1 MITFAKLEDLKS
13 LCEVESSVFKNDPF
27 ALSKSSFKYNL
38 QKIIIYKIVVEDKI
52 AGYIL
57 WLKRKRYYR
66 LYSLAIY
73 SDFQGLGLASKLLE
87 YSFENLR
94 EKDFSLEVKVSNT
107 KAIKLYEK
115 YDFKIK
121 KNLPHYYEDSDGFLM
136 YKRVVL

>member
-27 ALSKSSFKYNL
+27 ALSKSSFKYHL
-38 QKIIIYKIVVEDKI
+38 QKNIIYIIVVEDKI

-115 YDFKIK
+115 YNFKIK